1 MKNKQQKRIFIV
13 LMIIFT
19 ITLVSVLVA
28 VNIINVNSSF
38 RQQRRMIRDD
48 IGFYGIEA
56 FCGNDNQKI
65 KRKEYDYSTSVVLKN
80 KTIMVLSNSLKET
93 TDKDILS
100 MTQKLQKS
108 GKRFGSID
116 DYIYLVRILKSGNTV
131 YIFVN
136 NKEALQNSKQ
146 FFIVSIFIFLLSV
159 IVFTIISYYLSRWM
173 IKPSEKAIKNQ
184 KIFVANIS
192 HDLKT
197 PITIIRANADLIENE
212 VKNKKSIKYIQQE
225 TEKLNHLVNE
235 MLTLTRID
243 NTISKENFKSFNF
256 GDSLFDVVL
265 PFESIAYEKG
275 IRFNININID
285 EVTDYFGDENNI
297 QKLAEILI
305 DNAMSYT
312 AKGGI
317 VDVDAYENSK
327 AVTLS
332 VTNTGEPIS
341 DEKKVEI
348 FDRFYRESKSRE
360 RTGNHYGLGLSIAN
374 TIVKKH
380 NGKITVESKNGKNTF
395 TVTLP
400 K

>member
-1 MKNKQQKRIFIV
+1 
-13 LMIIFT
+13 
-19 ITLVSVLVA
+19 
-28 VNIINVNSSF
+28 
-38 RQQRRMIRDD
+38 
-48 IGFYGIEA
+48 
-56 FCGNDNQKI
+56 
-65 KRKEYDYSTSVVLKN
+65 
-80 KTIMVLSNSLKET
+80 
-93 TDKDILS
+93 
-100 MTQKLQKS
+100 MTHKLQKS
-108 GKRFGSID
+108 KTRFGSID
-116 DYIYLVRILKSGNTV
+116 DYIYVVRTLRSGNTV
-131 YIFVN
+131 YIFVD
-136 NKEALQNSKQ
+136 NKEALQNAKQ

-197 PITIIRANADLIENE
+197 PITIIRANADLIEND
-212 VKNKKSIKYIQQE
+212 VKNKKSIKYIKQE

-243 NTISKENFKSFNF
+243 NTISKENFKNFNF

-265 PFESIAYEKG
+265 PFESVAYEKG
-275 IRFNININID
+275 IRFNINID

-360 RTGNHYGLGLSIAN
+360 STGNHYGLGLSIAN

-380 NGKITVESKNGKNTF
+380 NGKISIESKNGKNTF

>member
-1 MKNKQQKRIFIV
+1 M

-19 ITLVSVLVA
+19 ITLVSILVA
-28 VNIINVNSSF
+28 VNIINLNSSF

-65 KRKEYDYSTSVVLKN
+65 KRQEYDYSTSVVLKN
-80 KTIMVLSNSLKET
+80 KNIMVLSNSLEDT
-93 TDKDILS
+93 TDKDILN
-100 MTQKLQKS
+100 MTKGLQKS

-116 DYIYLVRILKSGNTV
+116 NYIYLVRILKSGNTV

-243 NTISKENFKSFNF
+243 NTISKENFKNFNF

-275 IRFNININID
+275 IKFNINID
-285 EVTDYFGDENNI
+285 ESTNYFGNETNI

-317 VDVDAYENSK
+317 VDVDAYESSK

-341 DEKKVEI
+341 DEKKEEI

-360 RTGNHYGLGLSIAN
+360 STGNHYGLGLSIAS

-380 NGKITVESKNGKNTF
+380 NGKISVESKNGKNTF

>member
-1 MKNKQQKRIFIV
+1 
-13 LMIIFT
+13 MIIFT

-28 VNIINVNSSF
+28 VNIINLNSSF

-100 MTQKLQKS
+100 MTQELQKS
-108 GKRFGSID
+108 RKRFGSID

-212 VKNKKSIKYIQQE
+212 VKNKKSIKYIKQE

-275 IRFNININID
+275 IRFNINID
-285 EVTDYFGDENNI
+285 ESTTYFGDENNI

-360 RTGNHYGLGLSIAN
+360 STGNHYGLGLSIAN

-380 NGKITVESKNGKNTF
+380 NGKISIESKNGKNTF
-395 TVTLP
+395 TVILP

>member
-1 MKNKQQKRIFIV
+1 M

-28 VNIINVNSSF
+28 VNIINLNSSF

-65 KRKEYDYSTSVVLKN
+65 KRQEYDYSTSVVLKN

-100 MTQKLQKS
+100 MTQELQKN
-108 GKRFGSID
+108 GKKVGSID

-212 VKNKKSIKYIQQE
+212 VKNKKSIKYIKQE

-275 IRFNININID
+275 IRFNINID

-360 RTGNHYGLGLSIAN
+360 STGNHYGLGLSIAN

-380 NGKITVESKNGKNTF
+380 NGKISIESKNGKNTF
-395 TVTLP
+395 TVILP

>member
-13 LMIIFT
+13 LMIIFN
-19 ITLVSVLVA
+19 ITLVSILVS
-28 VNIINVNSSF
+28 VNIINLNSNF

-48 IGFYGIEA
+48 IGFYGIKA
-56 FCGNDNQKI
+56 FCGNDKQKI
-65 KRKEYDYSTSVVLKN
+65 KRQEYDYSTSVVLKN
-80 KTIMVLSNSLKET
+80 KTIMVLSNSLKKA

-100 MTQKLQKS
+100 MTQELQKS
-108 GKRFGSID
+108 GERFGSID
-116 DYIYLVRILKSGNTV
+116 DYIYVVRTLRSGNTV

-136 NKEALQNSKQ
+136 NKEALQNSKK

-173 IKPSEKAIKNQ
+173 IKPSEKSIKNQ

-275 IRFNININID
+275 IRFNINID

-395 TVTLP
+395 TVILP

>member
-1 MKNKQQKRIFIV
+1 
-13 LMIIFT
+13 MIIFT

-28 VNIINVNSSF
+28 VNIINLNSSF

-48 IGFYGIEA
+48 IGFYGIKA

-65 KRKEYDYSTSVVLKN
+65 KRQEYDYSTSVVLKN
-80 KTIMVLSNSLKET
+80 KNIMVLSNSLEET
-93 TDKDILS
+93 ADKDILS
-100 MTQKLQKS
+100 MTQELQKS
-108 GKRFGSID
+108 EKRFGSID
-116 DYIYLVRILKSGNTV
+116 DYIYVVRTLRSGNTV
-131 YIFVN
+131 YIFVD

-173 IKPSEKAIKNQ
+173 IKPSKKAIKNQ

-192 HDLKT
+192 HNLKT

-275 IRFNININID
+275 IRFNINID
-285 EVTDYFGDENNI
+285 EVTDYFGDESNI

-348 FDRFYRESKSRE
+348 FDRFYRASKSRE
-360 RTGNHYGLGLSIAN
+360 STGNHYGLGLSIAN

-380 NGKITVESKNGKNTF
+380 NGKISIESKNGKNTF
-395 TVTLP
+395 TVILP

>member
-65 KRKEYDYSTSVVLKN
+65 KRQEYDYSTSVVLKN

-275 IRFNININID
+275 IRFNININ
-285 EVTDYFGDENNI
+285 EVTDYFGDESNI

>member
-28 VNIINVNSSF
+28 VNIINLNSSF
-38 RQQRRMIRDD
+38 IQQRRMIRDD
-48 IGFYGIEA
+48 IGFYGIKA

-65 KRKEYDYSTSVVLKN
+65 KRQEYDYSTSVVLKN
-80 KTIMVLSNSLKET
+80 KNIMVLSNSLEET
-93 TDKDILS
+93 ADKDILS
-100 MTQKLQKS
+100 MTQELQKS
-108 GKRFGSID
+108 EKRFGSID
-116 DYIYLVRILKSGNTV
+116 DYIYVVRTLRSGNTV
-131 YIFVN
+131 YIFVD

-275 IRFNININID
+275 IRFNINID
-285 EVTDYFGDENNI
+285 EVTDYFGDESNI

-348 FDRFYRESKSRE
+348 FDRFYRASKSRE
-360 RTGNHYGLGLSIAN
+360 STGNHYGLGLSIAN

-380 NGKITVESKNGKNTF
+380 NGKISIESKNGKNTF

>member
-1 MKNKQQKRIFIV
+1 MKNKQQKRIFVV

-28 VNIINVNSSF
+28 INIINLNFSF

-65 KRKEYDYSTSVVLKN
+65 KRQEYDYSTSVVLKN
-80 KTIMVLSNSLKET
+80 KNIMVLSNSLKDT
-93 TDKDILS
+93 TDKDILN
-100 MTQKLQKS
+100 MTKGLQKS

-116 DYIYLVRILKSGNTV
+116 NYIYLVRILKSGNTV

-235 MLTLTRID
+235 MLTLIRID
-243 NTISKENFKSFNF
+243 NTISKENFKNFNF

-275 IRFNININID
+275 IKFNINID
-285 EVTDYFGDENNI
+285 ESTNYFGNETNI

-317 VDVDAYENSK
+317 VDVDAYESSK

-341 DEKKVEI
+341 DEKKEEI

-360 RTGNHYGLGLSIAN
+360 STGNHYGLGLSIAS

>member
-1 MKNKQQKRIFIV
+1 M

-65 KRKEYDYSTSVVLKN
+65 KRQEYDYSTSVVLKN
-80 KTIMVLSNSLKET
+80 KNIMVLSNSLKDT
-93 TDKDILS
+93 TDKDILN
-100 MTQKLQKS
+100 MTKGLQKS

-116 DYIYLVRILKSGNTV
+116 NYIYLVRILKSGNTV

-243 NTISKENFKSFNF
+243 NTISKENFKNFNF

-275 IRFNININID
+275 IKFNINID
-285 EVTDYFGDENNI
+285 ESTNYFGNETNI

-341 DEKKVEI
+341 DEKKEEI

-360 RTGNHYGLGLSIAN
+360 STGNHYGLGLSIAS

-380 NGKITVESKNGKNTF
+380 NGKISVESKNGKNTF
-395 TVTLP
+395 TVILP

>member
-1 MKNKQQKRIFIV
+1 M

-19 ITLVSVLVA
+19 ITLISILVA
-28 VNIINVNSSF
+28 VNIINLNSSF

-65 KRKEYDYSTSVVLKN
+65 KRQEYDYSTSVVLKN
-80 KTIMVLSNSLKET
+80 KNIMVLSNSLEGT

-100 MTQKLQKS
+100 MTQELQKS
-108 GKRFGSID
+108 GKRFGSIY
-116 DYIYLVRILKSGNTV
+116 DYIYLVRTLKSGNTV

-146 FFIVSIFIFLLSV
+146 FFIVSIFIYILSM
-159 IVFTIISYYLSRWM
+159 IIFTIISYYLSRWM

-212 VKNKKSIKYIQQE
+212 VKNKKSIKYIKQE

-243 NTISKENFKSFNF
+243 NTISKENFKNFNF

-275 IRFNININID
+275 IKFNINID
-285 EVTDYFGDENNI
+285 EGTNYFGNETHI

-312 AKGGI
+312 VKGGI

-327 AVTLS
+327 VITLS

-341 DEKKVEI
+341 DEKKEEI

-360 RTGNHYGLGLSIAN
+360 STGNHYGLGLSIAN

>member
-1 MKNKQQKRIFIV
+1 M

-28 VNIINVNSSF
+28 VNIINLNSSF

-65 KRKEYDYSTSVVLKN
+65 KRQEYDYSTSVVLKN
-80 KTIMVLSNSLKET
+80 KNIMVLSNSLEET
-93 TDKDILS
+93 TDKDILN
-100 MTQKLQKS
+100 MTKELQKN
-108 GKRFGSID
+108 KKHFGSID
-116 DYIYLVRILKSGNTV
+116 DYIYVVRTLRSGNTV
-131 YIFVN
+131 YIFVD
-136 NKEALQNSKQ
+136 NKETLQNSKQ

-275 IRFNININID
+275 IRFNINID
-285 EVTDYFGDENNI
+285 KVTDYFGDENNI

-348 FDRFYRESKSRE
+348 FDRFYRASKSRE
-360 RTGNHYGLGLSIAN
+360 STGNHYGLGLSIAN

-380 NGKITVESKNGKNTF
+380 NGKISIESKNGKNTF

>member
-1 MKNKQQKRIFIV
+1 
-13 LMIIFT
+13 MIIFT

-28 VNIINVNSSF
+28 VNIINLNSSF

-48 IGFYGIEA
+48 IGFYGIKA

-65 KRKEYDYSTSVVLKN
+65 KRQEYDYSTSVVLKN
-80 KTIMVLSNSLKET
+80 KNIMVLSNSLEET
-93 TDKDILS
+93 ADKDILS
-100 MTQKLQKS
+100 MTQELLKS
-108 GKRFGSID
+108 EKRFGSID
-116 DYIYLVRILKSGNTV
+116 DYIYVVRTLRSGNTV
-131 YIFVN
+131 YIFVD

-275 IRFNININID
+275 IRFNINID
-285 EVTDYFGDENNI
+285 EVTDYFGDESNI

-348 FDRFYRESKSRE
+348 FDRFYRASKSRE
-360 RTGNHYGLGLSIAN
+360 STGNHYGLGLSIAN

-380 NGKITVESKNGKNTF
+380 NGKISIESKNGKNTF

>member
-28 VNIINVNSSF
+28 VNIINLNSSF

-65 KRKEYDYSTSVVLKN
+65 KRQEYDYSTSVVLKN
-80 KTIMVLSNSLKET
+80 KNIMVLSNSLEET
-93 TDKDILS
+93 TDKDILN
-100 MTQKLQKS
+100 MTKELQKN
-108 GKRFGSID
+108 KKHFGSID
-116 DYIYLVRILKSGNTV
+116 DYIYVVRTLRSGNTV
-131 YIFVN
+131 YIFVD
-136 NKEALQNSKQ
+136 NKETLQNSKQ

-275 IRFNININID
+275 IRFNINID
-285 EVTDYFGDENNI
+285 KVTDYFGDENNI

-348 FDRFYRESKSRE
+348 FDRFYRASKSRE
-360 RTGNHYGLGLSIAN
+360 STGNHYGLGLSIAN

-380 NGKITVESKNGKNTF
+380 NGKISIESKNGKNTF

>member
-1 MKNKQQKRIFIV
+1 M

-19 ITLVSVLVA
+19 ITLVSILVA

-65 KRKEYDYSTSVVLKN
+65 KRQEYDYSTSVVLKN
-80 KTIMVLSNSLKET
+80 KNIMVLSNSLKET

-100 MTQKLQKS
+100 MTQKLQKN

-275 IRFNININID
+275 IRFNINID

-312 AKGGI
+312 AKSGI

>member
-1 MKNKQQKRIFIV
+1 M

-65 KRKEYDYSTSVVLKN
+65 KRQEYDYSTSVVLKN
-80 KTIMVLSNSLKET
+80 KNIMVLSNSLKDT
-93 TDKDILS
+93 TDKDILN
-100 MTQKLQKS
+100 MTKGLQKS

-116 DYIYLVRILKSGNTV
+116 DYIYVVRTLRSGNVV

-136 NKEALQNSKQ
+136 NKKALQNSKQ

-243 NTISKENFKSFNF
+243 NTISKENFKNFNF

-275 IRFNININID
+275 IKFNINID
-285 EVTDYFGDENNI
+285 ESTNYFGNETNI

-317 VDVDAYENSK
+317 VDVDAYESSK
-327 AVTLS
+327 VITLS

-341 DEKKVEI
+341 DEKKEEI

-360 RTGNHYGLGLSIAN
+360 STGNHYGLGLSIAS

-380 NGKITVESKNGKNTF
+380 NGKISVESKNGKNTF

>member
-1 MKNKQQKRIFIV
+1 M

-65 KRKEYDYSTSVVLKN
+65 KRQEYDYSTSVVLKN
-80 KTIMVLSNSLKET
+80 KNIMVLSNSLKET

-100 MTQKLQKS
+100 MTQKLQKN

-116 DYIYLVRILKSGNTV
+116 DYIYLVRILKSSNTV

-275 IRFNININID
+275 IRFNINID

-395 TVTLP
+395 TVILP

>member
-1 MKNKQQKRIFIV
+1 M

-28 VNIINVNSSF
+28 VNIINLNSSF

-65 KRKEYDYSTSVVLKN
+65 KRQEYDYSTSVVLKN
-80 KTIMVLSNSLKET
+80 KDIMVLSNSLKET
-93 TDKDILS
+93 TDKDILN
-100 MTQKLQKS
+100 MTKELQKDK
-108 GKRFGSID
+108 KRFGSID
-116 DYIYLVRILKSGNTV
+116 DYIYVVRTLRSGNTV
-131 YIFVN
+131 YIFVD
-136 NKEALQNSKQ
+136 NKEAMQNSKQ

-212 VKNKKSIKYIQQE
+212 VKNKKSIKYIKQE

-275 IRFNININID
+275 IRFNINID
-285 EVTDYFGDENNI
+285 EVTDYFGDESNI

-327 AVTLS
+327 VVTLS

-360 RTGNHYGLGLSIAN
+360 STGNHYGLGLSIAS

-380 NGKITVESKNGKNTF
+380 NGKISIESKNGKNTF

>member
-19 ITLVSVLVA
+19 ITLVSILVA

-65 KRKEYDYSTSVVLKN
+65 KRQEYDYSTSVVLKN
-80 KTIMVLSNSLKET
+80 KNIMVLSNSLKET

-100 MTQKLQKS
+100 MTQKLQKN

-275 IRFNININID
+275 IRFNINID
-285 EVTDYFGDENNI
+285 EVTDYFGDESNI

-348 FDRFYRESKSRE
+348 FDRFYRASKSRE
-360 RTGNHYGLGLSIAN
+360 STGNHYGLGLSIAN

-380 NGKITVESKNGKNTF
+380 NGKISIESKNGKNTF

>member
-1 MKNKQQKRIFIV
+1 M

-19 ITLVSVLVA
+19 ITLVSILVA
-28 VNIINVNSSF
+28 VNIINLNSSF

-56 FCGNDNQKI
+56 FCGNDKQKI
-65 KRKEYDYSTSVVLKN
+65 KRQEYDYSTSVVLKN
-80 KTIMVLSNSLKET
+80 KNIMVLSNSLKDT
-93 TDKDILS
+93 TDKDILN
-100 MTQKLQKS
+100 MTKGLQKS

-116 DYIYLVRILKSGNTV
+116 NYIYLVRILKSGNTV

-212 VKNKKSIKYIQQE
+212 VKNKKSIKYIKQE

-243 NTISKENFKSFNF
+243 NTISKENFKNFNF

-275 IRFNININID
+275 IKFNINID
-285 EVTDYFGDENNI
+285 ESTNYFGNETNI

-317 VDVDAYENSK
+317 VDVDAYESSK

-341 DEKKVEI
+341 DEKKEEI

-360 RTGNHYGLGLSIAN
+360 STGNHYGLGLSIAS

-380 NGKITVESKNGKNTF
+380 NGKISVESKNGKNTF

>member
-1 MKNKQQKRIFIV
+1 M

-19 ITLVSVLVA
+19 ITLVSVLVS

-65 KRKEYDYSTSVVLKN
+65 KRQEYDYSTSVVLKN
-80 KTIMVLSNSLKET
+80 KNIMVLSNGLKET

-100 MTQKLQKS
+100 MTQELQKS

-275 IRFNININID
+275 IRFNINID
-285 EVTDYFGDENNI
+285 EVTDYFGDESNI

-360 RTGNHYGLGLSIAN
+360 STGNHYGLGLSIAN

-380 NGKITVESKNGKNTF
+380 NGKISIESKNGKNTF
-395 TVTLP
+395 TVILP

>member
-1 MKNKQQKRIFIV
+1 M

-28 VNIINVNSSF
+28 VNIINLNSSF

-48 IGFYGIEA
+48 IAFYGIEA

-65 KRKEYDYSTSVVLKN
+65 KRQEYDYSTSVVLKN
-80 KTIMVLSNSLKET
+80 KDIMVLSNSLKET
-93 TDKDILS
+93 TDKDILN
-100 MTQKLQKS
+100 MTKELQKDK
-108 GKRFGSID
+108 KRFGSID
-116 DYIYLVRILKSGNTV
+116 DYIYLVRTLRSGNTV
-131 YIFVN
+131 YIFVD
-136 NKEALQNSKQ
+136 NKEAMQNSKQ

-197 PITIIRANADLIENE
+197 PITIIKANADLIENE
-212 VKNKKSIKYIQQE
+212 VKNKKSIKYIKQE

-275 IRFNININID
+275 ISFNINID
-285 EVTDYFGDENNI
+285 EVTDYFGDESNI

-327 AVTLS
+327 VVTLS

-360 RTGNHYGLGLSIAN
+360 STGNHYGLGLSIAS

-380 NGKITVESKNGKNTF
+380 NGKISIESKNGKNTF

>member
-19 ITLVSVLVA
+19 ITLVSILVA

-65 KRKEYDYSTSVVLKN
+65 KRQEYDYSTSVVLKN
-80 KTIMVLSNSLKET
+80 KNIMVLSNSLKET

-275 IRFNININID
+275 IRFNINID
-285 EVTDYFGDENNI
+285 EVTDYFGDESNI

-348 FDRFYRESKSRE
+348 FDRFYRESKTRE

-395 TVTLP
+395 TVILP

>member
-1 MKNKQQKRIFIV
+1 M

-65 KRKEYDYSTSVVLKN
+65 KRQEYDYSTSVVLKN
-80 KTIMVLSNSLKET
+80 KNIMVLSNSLEET
-93 TDKDILS
+93 ADKDILS
-100 MTQKLQKS
+100 MTQELQKS
-108 GKRFGSID
+108 EKRFGSID
-116 DYIYLVRILKSGNTV
+116 DYIYVVRTLRSGNTV
-131 YIFVN
+131 YIFVD

-159 IVFTIISYYLSRWM
+159 IAFTIISYYLSRWM

-275 IRFNININID
+275 IRFNINID
-285 EVTDYFGDENNI
+285 EVTDYFGDESNI

-348 FDRFYRESKSRE
+348 FDRFYRASKSRE
-360 RTGNHYGLGLSIAN
+360 STGNHYGLGLSIAN

-380 NGKITVESKNGKNTF
+380 NGKISIESKNGKNTF

>member
-1 MKNKQQKRIFIV
+1 
-13 LMIIFT
+13 MIIFT

-28 VNIINVNSSF
+28 VNIINLNSSF

-65 KRKEYDYSTSVVLKN
+65 KRQEYDYSTSVVLKN
-80 KTIMVLSNSLKET
+80 KNIMVLSNGLKET

-100 MTQKLQKS
+100 MTQELQKS

-275 IRFNININID
+275 IRFNINID
-285 EVTDYFGDENNI
+285 EVTDYFGDESNI

-312 AKGGI
+312 TKGGI

-327 AVTLS
+327 TVTLS

-348 FDRFYRESKSRE
+348 FDRFYRASKSRE
-360 RTGNHYGLGLSIAN
+360 STGNHYGLGLSIAN

-380 NGKITVESKNGKNTF
+380 NGKISIESKNGKNTF

>member
-1 MKNKQQKRIFIV
+1 
-13 LMIIFT
+13 MIIFT
-19 ITLVSVLVA
+19 ITLISVLVA
-28 VNIINVNSSF
+28 VNIINLNSSF

-65 KRKEYDYSTSVVLKN
+65 KRQEYDYSTSVVLKN
-80 KTIMVLSNSLKET
+80 KDIMVLSNSLKET
-93 TDKDILS
+93 TDKDILN
-100 MTQKLQKS
+100 MTKELQKDK
-108 GKRFGSID
+108 KRFGSID
-116 DYIYLVRILKSGNTV
+116 DYIYVVRTLRSGNTV
-131 YIFVN
+131 YIFVD
-136 NKEALQNSKQ
+136 NKEAMQNSKQ

-197 PITIIRANADLIENE
+197 PITIIKANADLIENE
-212 VKNKKSIKYIQQE
+212 VKNKKSIKYIKQE

-275 IRFNININID
+275 IRFNINID
-285 EVTDYFGDENNI
+285 EVTDYFGDESNI

-348 FDRFYRESKSRE
+348 FDRFYRASKSRE
-360 RTGNHYGLGLSIAN
+360 STGNHYGLGLSIAN

-380 NGKITVESKNGKNTF
+380 NGKISIESKNGKNTF

>member
-1 MKNKQQKRIFIV
+1 M

-100 MTQKLQKS
+100 MTQELQKS
-108 GKRFGSID
+108 RKRFGSID

-275 IRFNININID
+275 IHFNINID
-285 EVTDYFGDENNI
+285 ESTTYFGDENNI

-360 RTGNHYGLGLSIAN
+360 STGNHYGLGLSIAN

-380 NGKITVESKNGKNTF
+380 NGKISIESKNGKNTF
-395 TVTLP
+395 TVILP

>member
-1 MKNKQQKRIFIV
+1 MKNKQQKRIFVV

-65 KRKEYDYSTSVVLKN
+65 KRQEYDYSTSVVLKN
-80 KTIMVLSNSLKET
+80 KNIMVLSNSLEDT
-93 TDKDILS
+93 TDKDILN
-100 MTQKLQKS
+100 MTKGLQKS

-116 DYIYLVRILKSGNTV
+116 NYIYLVRILKSGNTV

-146 FFIVSIFIFLLSV
+146 FFIVTIFIFLLSV

-243 NTISKENFKSFNF
+243 NTISKENFKNFNF

-275 IRFNININID
+275 IKFNINID
-285 EVTDYFGDENNI
+285 ESTNYFGNETNI

-341 DEKKVEI
+341 DEKKEEI

-360 RTGNHYGLGLSIAN
+360 STGNHYGLGLSIAS

-380 NGKITVESKNGKNTF
+380 NGKISVESKNGKNTF

>member
-1 MKNKQQKRIFIV
+1 M

>member
-1 MKNKQQKRIFIV
+1 M

-28 VNIINVNSSF
+28 VNIINLNSSF
-38 RQQRRMIRDD
+38 IQQRRMIRDD
-48 IGFYGIEA
+48 IGFYGIKA

-65 KRKEYDYSTSVVLKN
+65 KRQEYDYSTSVVLKN
-80 KTIMVLSNSLKET
+80 KNIMVLSNSLEET
-93 TDKDILS
+93 ADKDILS
-100 MTQKLQKS
+100 MTQELQKS
-108 GKRFGSID
+108 EKRFGSID
-116 DYIYLVRILKSGNTV
+116 DYIYVVRTLRSGNTV
-131 YIFVN
+131 YIFVD

-159 IVFTIISYYLSRWM
+159 IAFTIISYYLSRWM

-197 PITIIRANADLIENE
+197 PITIIKANADLIENE

-275 IRFNININID
+275 IRFNINID
-285 EVTDYFGDENNI
+285 EVTDYFGDESNI

-348 FDRFYRESKSRE
+348 FDRFYRASKSRE
-360 RTGNHYGLGLSIAN
+360 STGNHYGLGLSIAN

-380 NGKITVESKNGKNTF
+380 NGKISIESKNGKNTF

>member
-1 MKNKQQKRIFIV
+1 M

-28 VNIINVNSSF
+28 VNIINLNSSF

-48 IGFYGIEA
+48 IGFYGIKA

-65 KRKEYDYSTSVVLKN
+65 KRQEYNYSTSVVLKN
-80 KTIMVLSNSLKET
+80 KDIMVLSNSLKET

-100 MTQKLQKS
+100 MTQELQKS
-108 GKRFGSID
+108 EKRFGSIN
-116 DYIYLVRILKSGNTV
+116 DYIYIVRTLRSGNTV

-275 IRFNININID
+275 IRFNINID
-285 EVTDYFGDENNI
+285 KVTDYFGDESNI

-312 AKGGI
+312 TKGGI

-327 AVTLS
+327 TVTLS

-348 FDRFYRESKSRE
+348 FDRFYRASKSRE
-360 RTGNHYGLGLSIAN
+360 STGNHYGLGLSIAN

-380 NGKITVESKNGKNTF
+380 NGKISIESKNGKNTF

>member
-1 MKNKQQKRIFIV
+1 MKNKQQKRIFVV

-65 KRKEYDYSTSVVLKN
+65 KRQEYDYSTSVVLKN
-80 KTIMVLSNSLKET
+80 KNIMVLSNSLKDT
-93 TDKDILS
+93 TDKDILN
-100 MTQKLQKS
+100 MTKKLQKS

-116 DYIYLVRILKSGNTV
+116 NYIYLVRILKSGNTV

-243 NTISKENFKSFNF
+243 NTISKENFKNFNF

-275 IRFNININID
+275 IKFNINID
-285 EVTDYFGDENNI
+285 ESTNYFGNETNI

-317 VDVDAYENSK
+317 VDVDAYESSK

-341 DEKKVEI
+341 DEKKEEI

-360 RTGNHYGLGLSIAN
+360 STGNHYGLGLSIAS

-380 NGKITVESKNGKNTF
+380 NGKISVESKNGKNTF

>member
-19 ITLVSVLVA
+19 ITLVSILVA

-65 KRKEYDYSTSVVLKN
+65 KRQEYDYSTSVVLKN
-80 KTIMVLSNSLKET
+80 KNIMVLSNRLKET

-275 IRFNININID
+275 IRFNINID
-285 EVTDYFGDENNI
+285 EVTDYFGDESNI

-395 TVTLP
+395 TVILP
-400 K
+400 R

>member
-1 MKNKQQKRIFIV
+1 MKNKQQKRIFVV

-65 KRKEYDYSTSVVLKN
+65 KRQEYDYSTSVVLKN
-80 KTIMVLSNSLKET
+80 KNIMVLSNSLKDT
-93 TDKDILS
+93 TDKDILN
-100 MTQKLQKS
+100 MTKGLQKS

-243 NTISKENFKSFNF
+243 NTISKENFKNFNF

-275 IRFNININID
+275 IKFNINID
-285 EVTDYFGDENNI
+285 ESTNYFGNETNI

-341 DEKKVEI
+341 DEKKEEI

-360 RTGNHYGLGLSIAN
+360 STGNHYGLGLSIAS

-380 NGKITVESKNGKNTF
+380 NGKISVESKNGKNTF

>member
-1 MKNKQQKRIFIV
+1 M

-19 ITLVSVLVA
+19 ITLVSILVA

-65 KRKEYDYSTSVVLKN
+65 KRQEYDYSTSVVLKN
-80 KTIMVLSNSLKET
+80 KNIMVLSNSLKET

-275 IRFNININID
+275 IRFNINID
-285 EVTDYFGDENNI
+285 EVTDYFGDESNI

-305 DNAMSYT
+305 DNAMSCT

-395 TVTLP
+395 TVILP

>member
-1 MKNKQQKRIFIV
+1 M

-48 IGFYGIEA
+48 IAFYGIEA

-65 KRKEYDYSTSVVLKN
+65 KRQEYDYSTSVVLKN
-80 KTIMVLSNSLKET
+80 KNIMVLSNSLKDT
-93 TDKDILS
+93 TDKDILN
-100 MTQKLQKS
+100 MTKGLQKS

-116 DYIYLVRILKSGNTV
+116 DYIYVVRTLRSGNVV

-243 NTISKENFKSFNF
+243 NTISKENFKNFNF

-275 IRFNININID
+275 IKFNINID
-285 EVTDYFGDENNI
+285 ESTNYFGNETNI

-317 VDVDAYENSK
+317 VDVDAYESSK
-327 AVTLS
+327 VITLS

-341 DEKKVEI
+341 DEKKEEI

-360 RTGNHYGLGLSIAN
+360 STGNHYGLGLSIAS

-380 NGKITVESKNGKNTF
+380 NGKISVESKNGKNTF

>member
-1 MKNKQQKRIFIV
+1 M

-28 VNIINVNSSF
+28 VNIINLNSSF

-100 MTQKLQKS
+100 MTQELQKS
-108 GKRFGSID
+108 RKRFGSID

-212 VKNKKSIKYIQQE
+212 VKNKKSIKYIKQE

-275 IRFNININID
+275 IRFNINID
-285 EVTDYFGDENNI
+285 ESTTYFGDENNI

-360 RTGNHYGLGLSIAN
+360 STGNHYGLGLSIAN

-380 NGKITVESKNGKNTF
+380 NGKISIESKNGKNTF
-395 TVTLP
+395 TVILP

>member
-1 MKNKQQKRIFIV
+1 M

-19 ITLVSVLVA
+19 ITLVSILVA

-65 KRKEYDYSTSVVLKN
+65 KRQEYDYSTSVVLKN
-80 KTIMVLSNSLKET
+80 KNIMVLSNSLKET

-100 MTQKLQKS
+100 MTQKLQKN

-275 IRFNININID
+275 IRFNINID

-395 TVTLP
+395 TVILP

>member
-1 MKNKQQKRIFIV
+1 MKNKQQKRIFVV

-19 ITLVSVLVA
+19 ITLVSILVA
-28 VNIINVNSSF
+28 VNIINLNSSF

-65 KRKEYDYSTSVVLKN
+65 KRQEYDYSTSVVLKN
-80 KTIMVLSNSLKET
+80 KNIMVLSNSLKDT
-93 TDKDILS
+93 TDKDILN
-100 MTQKLQKS
+100 MTKGLQKS

-116 DYIYLVRILKSGNTV
+116 NYIYLVRILKSGNTV

-212 VKNKKSIKYIQQE
+212 VKNKKSIKYIKQE
-225 TEKLNHLVNE
+225 TEKLNPLVNE

-243 NTISKENFKSFNF
+243 NTISKENFKNFNF

-275 IRFNININID
+275 IKFNINID
-285 EVTDYFGDENNI
+285 ESTNYFGNETNI

-317 VDVDAYENSK
+317 VDVDAYESSK
-327 AVTLS
+327 VITLS

-341 DEKKVEI
+341 DEKKEEI

-360 RTGNHYGLGLSIAN
+360 STGNHYGLGLSIAS

-380 NGKITVESKNGKNTF
+380 NGKISVESKNGKNTF

>member
-1 MKNKQQKRIFIV
+1 M

-19 ITLVSVLVA
+19 ITLVSVLFA
-28 VNIINVNSSF
+28 VNIINLNSSF
-38 RQQRRMIRDD
+38 RQQRRTIRDD
-48 IGFYGIEA
+48 IGFYGIKA

-65 KRKEYDYSTSVVLKN
+65 KRQEYDYSTSVVLKN
-80 KTIMVLSNSLKET
+80 KNIMVLSNSLEET
-93 TDKDILS
+93 TDKDILR
-100 MTQKLQKS
+100 MTQELQKS
-108 GKRFGSID
+108 EKIFGSID
-116 DYIYLVRILKSGNTV
+116 DYIYVVRTLRSGNTV

-173 IKPSEKAIKNQ
+173 IKPSEKSIKNQ

-212 VKNKKSIKYIQQE
+212 VKNKKSIKYIKQE

-275 IRFNININID
+275 IRFNINID
-285 EVTDYFGDENNI
+285 EVTDYFGDESNI

-327 AVTLS
+327 VVTLS

-360 RTGNHYGLGLSIAN
+360 STGNHYGLGLSIAS

-380 NGKITVESKNGKNTF
+380 NGKISIESKNGKNTF